1 MGATQHVRFSA
12 RTNAPATRRRRSTQE
27 VISEKELI
35 RRAQAGDED
44 SFAALF
50 KLHRRRVYWL
60 CVRLVHDLND
70 AEDLTQEAFLQV
82 FRKLHTFRGEAAF
95 STWLHQV
102 TVNVVL
108 MRLRKKHL
116 TEVPLEDT
124 PTGGEEGEIPVN
136 GIEVAD
142 STLAGSV
149 DRITLE
155 RAIDELPPGYR
166 LVFLLHDVQG
176 YEHREVAEILDC
188 SVGNTKSQL
197 HKARLKLRN
206 LLKHHNAEP
215 ETIKV

>member
-1 MGATQHVRFSA
+1 MSATQYAHTSVAPLSA
-12 RTNAPATRRRRSTQE
+12 TAPRRRRSAGE
-27 VISEKELI
+27 VLTEKELI
-35 RRAQAGDED
+35 SRAQAADEEA
-44 SFAALF
+44 FAGLYRMH
-50 KLHRRRVYWL
+50 KRRVYWL
-60 CVRLVHDLND
+60 CMRLVRNQED

-124 PTGGEEGEIPVN
+124 PSGGEEGDVPFNEFQ
-136 GIEVAD
+136 VAD
-142 STLAGSV
+142 PVLAGST

-197 HKARLKLRN
+197 HKARLKLRG
-206 LLKHHNAEP
+206 LIVKRKQAA
-215 ETIKV
+215 